1 MTVNCLR
8 LKVHMLLYVLKK
20 AEVSSDEE
28 NEDEDDVPLANL
40 ANSSSVSNIK
50 IANRVYQWRKHGT
63 PMADRTF
70 QGTFTEPPE
79 ELTPLQYLKLFS
91 KDEILN
97 TIVENTK
104 LYRVQ
109 KSGTLVNTTKDE
121 ISSFIGIHILMGIA
135 QLPNYKAYWSRE
147 LRFPPV
153 ADVMPINQYEK
164 LRQYLHFVD
173 NNAPNNDNDKLF
185 KVRPTITAIRDECV
199 KINQKNS
206 KQSMSKLFLVKLREL
221 KSDNIIPK
229 NPKNGDL
236 KI

>member
-1 MTVNCLR
+1 
-8 LKVHMLLYVLKK
+8 MLLYVLKK

-153 ADVMPINQYEK
+153 ADVMPINRYEK
-164 LRQYLHFVD
+164 LSQYLHFVD

-185 KVRPTITAIRDECV
+185 KVRPTITAI
-199 KINQKNS
+199 
-206 KQSMSKLFLVKLREL
+206 
-221 KSDNIIPK
+221 
-229 NPKNGDL
+229 
-236 KI
+236 